1 MIVLGSTGELAGIRA
16 LIAASAA
23 RPWRVIAALSL
34 AALGLAVAI
43 PRIELRLDGRSLLP
57 AHQPRLAA
65 SDAAGER
72 FHLRDVVV
80 LGVVAGD
87 EGVFQPESLE
97 RVRRLSAELAAMP
110 GVVPSSVASL
120 ATLPRLFLEGDT
132 LDADPL
138 LARPGPVTPALAEQ
152 LARET
157 AALGL
162 DDGVLVARDGRA
174 TAVYAEV
181 TAEADRYLLLER
193 ARAALAREQGAG
205 GQVALSGTALAQ
217 AVLGLGAAWDLA
229 RLVPAVILVLGLSLV
244 LLFRHPLPALV
255 SLAEIGASL
264 LVTAGLMGLAGESVF
279 VTTLVLP
286 VILIVIGV
294 SDDVYALH
302 HFFRH
307 RAARP
312 EEPVAQAVV
321 ASFGAVARPILL
333 TALTTIAG
341 LLALLA
347 TPLEPQRVFG
357 LYGALAIFLSTLM
370 TFTLVPALLVL
381 LVPRWP
387 VTSRGEAEDG
397 RGERWSGAFLDRLE
411 RLGPRRLLVAVVV
424 ATALAAWAC
433 RGLAVDDNW
442 VRNLPPDGDIARG
455 DRLLNERLAG
465 TTRVEL
471 MVESRHPE
479 GFLAPQE
486 MAALGRF
493 QAALARV
500 EHVGAVESVLDDVLR
515 VEAAL
520 AGRPWAGLRE
530 DVLGGRAALE
540 EVAIERSLLLL
551 GSLRHSP
558 LTERIEEGYRRARV
572 TAYVNRSSY
581 ARIGRLL
588 AAARAGAGGFE
599 VTPFGDGWVSYQAVD
614 LLVVGQVLSVATAL
628 LANALLLL
636 LLLRSLPATLLALA
650 PIAVAVTGVF
660 ALLALSGTP
669 LGIANSMFA
678 AIALGIGV
686 DYSIHLVADY
696 QTSARSG
703 RPAAPA
709 LRSAFGATAPAIVK
723 SAVAISI
730 GLAVLGFSAVL
741 PNYQLGVL
749 VCLSLGLCAL
759 MTLLV
764 VPLMI
769 LSKRVRAAG

>member
-1 MIVLGSTGELAGIRA
+1 MSDLRS

-23 RPWRVIAALSL
+23 HPWRVIAGVALV
-34 AALGLAVAI
+34 ALGLAVAI
-43 PRIELRLDGRSLLP
+43 PAIELRLDGRSLLP
-57 AHQPRLAA
+57 ARHPRLAA
-65 SDAAGER
+65 SDEAGKR

-80 LGVVAGD
+80 LGVFAG
-87 EGVFQPESLE
+87 EGGVFQPEVLE
-97 RVRRLSAELAAMP
+97 RVRRLSGELAAMP

-120 ATLPRLFLEGDT
+120 ATLPRLFIEGDT

-138 LARPGPVTPALAEQ
+138 LSRPGPVTPALAAQ

-157 AALGL
+157 EALGL
-162 DDGVLVARDGRA
+162 ADGVLVARDGRA

-181 TAEADRYLLLER
+181 GAEADRALLLEA
-193 ARAALAREQGAG
+193 ARTALAREGAAG
-205 GQVALSGTALAQ
+205 GDVALSGTALAQ
-217 AVLGLGAAWDLA
+217 AVLGLGAARDLV

-264 LVTAGLMGLAGESVF
+264 LITAGTMGLAGESVF

-307 RAARP
+307 RAEHP
-312 EEPVAQAVV
+312 EEPVATAVV

-381 LVPRWP
+381 LAPRWR
-387 VTSRGEAEDG
+387 VAAGGEGEGG
-397 RGERWSGAFLDRLE
+397 RGERWAGAFLDGLE
-411 RLGPRRLLVAVVV
+411 RWGPRRLLVALAVVTL
-424 ATALAAWAC
+424 AAAWAC
-433 RGLAVDDNW
+433 RGLAVEDNW
-442 VRNLPPDGDIARG
+442 VRNLPPGGDIAQG
-455 DRLLNERLAG
+455 DRRLNERMAG

-471 MVESRHPE
+471 MVGSRHPE
-479 GFLAPQE
+479 GFLAPE
-486 MAALGRF
+486 ELAALGRF
-493 QAALARV
+493 QDALAGV

-520 AGRPWAGLRE
+520 AGRPWAALRA
-530 DVLGGRAALE
+530 DVLAGRSALDA
-540 EVAIERSLLLL
+540 VAIERSLLLL

-558 LTERIEEGYRRARV
+558 LAERIEEGNRRARLTV
-572 TAYVNRSSY
+572 YVNRSSY

-588 AAARAGAGGFE
+588 AAARAGAGAFE

-650 PIAVAVTGVF
+650 PIASAVTGVF
-660 ALLALSGTP
+660 AVLALSGTP

-678 AIALGIGV
+678 AIALGIGI

-696 QTSARSG
+696 QAVARSG
-703 RPAAPA
+703 QPRGEA
-709 LRSAFGATAPAIVK
+709 LRRAFSATAPAIVK
-723 SAVAISI
+723 SAVAISV

-741 PNYQLGVL
+741 PNYQLGLL

-759 MTLLV
+759 ATLLV
-764 VPLMI
+764 VPLVI
-769 LSKRVRAAG
+769 LSKRVRGAG